1 MRRYTHRGSAHRRR
15 PNGFSLLEVTLVVTI
30 LGLLLALAVP
40 RLAAMR
46 DAAAV
51 RAAVGEIGSTFALAR
66 ASSIARRAIT
76 AVVIDTA
83 AGELVVRSSGETIAR
98 RTIQRSY
105 GVGLR
110 VNRDSVVYDS
120 RGLGYGV
127 SNVTLLVRRG
137 TFVDTLSMSRLGRL
151 RY

>member
-1 MRRYTHRGSAHRRR
+1 MRGSRRAAY
-15 PNGFSLLEVTLVVTI
+15 SLAELTVAVAIV
-30 LGLLLALAVP
+30 GLLLAMAAP

-51 RAAVGEIGSTFALAR
+51 HAAVGDISSTFALAR
-66 ASSIARRAIT
+66 ATAMARRAVT
-76 AVVIDTA
+76 AVIVDSA
-83 AGELVVRSSGETIAR
+83 RGELVVRSGGETIVR
-98 RTIQRSY
+98 RTILRSY
-105 GVGLR
+105 GVGLNA
-110 VNRDSVVYDS
+110 NRDSVVYDS

-127 SNVTLLVRRG
+127 TNVTLLAHRG